1 MVSQGVSRTFE
12 GVLVRQCAPTLA
24 GLKPGSI
31 FCFKHPSLE
40 ISRQKVCQWN
50 ERLAP
55 LGLTVQI
62 LLERP
67 GSNSAIVYVYR
78 RSHLERLLTYPAY
91 REFLQNT
98 GYTETA
104 LDGLLAQLSHRLET
118 QPEFP
123 HEIGVFLGYPLRDVI
138 GFIEN
143 HGRNFTCC
151 GFWKSY
157 GDPAEMQLC
166 FACYRKCIQAYVTMF
181 EQGIPIEQ
189 LAVSA

>member
-12 GVLVRQCAPTLA
+12 SVLVRQCAPTLA

-40 ISRQKVCQWN
+40 VSRQKVRQWN
-50 ERLAP
+50 ERLTP

-78 RSHLERLLTYPAY
+78 RGHLEQLLTYPAY

-123 HEIGVFLGYPLRDVI
+123 HEIGVFLGFPLRDVI

-143 HGRNFTCC
+143 RGRNFTCC

-157 GDPAEMQLC
+157 GDPAEMQVC
-166 FACYRKCIQAYVTMF
+166 FDCYRRCIQTCVTMF
-181 EQGIPIEQ
+181 EQGIPIEW
-189 LAVSA
+189 LAVPA